1 MPVITLPDGSQ
12 RPFDKPV
19 TVAEVA
25 QSIGAGLAKATIA
38 GRVDG
43 QLRDASDLIEQ
54 DANLQIIT
62 AKDEDGLEV
71 IRHSCAHL
79 VGHAV
84 KQLFPTAKMVIGPVI
99 DEGFYYD
106 ISFERPFTLDDLSAI
121 ETRMRELIDKDYD
134 VIKKMT
140 PRAEVIEVFKARGE
154 EYKLRLIDDMPEEQ
168 AMGLYYHEEYVDM
181 CRGPHVPNTRF
192 LKAFKLTKLSG
203 AYWRGDAKN
212 EQLQRIYGTAWADK
226 KQLAAYIQRI
236 EEAEKRDH
244 RRIGKQ
250 LDLFHLQE
258 EAPGMVFWHANGWTV
273 YQVLEQYMRK
283 VQREHGYQEIK
294 TPQVVDRILWERS
307 GHWSNYAEN
316 MFTTASENRD
326 FAVKPMNCPC
336 HVQVF
341 NQGLKSYRDLPL
353 RLAEFGACHRNEP
366 SGALHGIMRV
376 RGFTQDDAHIFC
388 TEEQV
393 EKEAADFIKLTLQ
406 VYADFGFTDVIMKLS
421 TRPAKRVGSEELW
434 DRAEKAL
441 ADALDASGL
450 EWEYQPGEG
459 AFYGPKIEFTLKD
472 CLGRNWQCG
481 TLQYDPNLP
490 ERLDASYISEDNSR
504 QRPVMLHRAILG
516 SFERFIGMLIEH
528 YAGLFPAWLAPTQ
541 AVVLNIT
548 DKQADFAQQVVGE
561 LNAEGFRAKADLR
574 NEKIGFKIREHTL
587 LKVPYLLVIGDR
599 EVETRSVAVRT
610 REGVDLGSMPIERFR
625 ELLTQAVSRRGR
637 QDSE

>member
-1 MPVITLPDGSQ
+1 
-12 RPFDKPV
+12 
-19 TVAEVA
+19 
-25 QSIGAGLAKATIA
+25 
-38 GRVDG
+38 
-43 QLRDASDLIEQ
+43 
-54 DANLQIIT
+54 
-62 AKDEDGLEV
+62 
-71 IRHSCAHL
+71 
-79 VGHAV
+79 
-84 KQLFPTAKMVIGPVI
+84 MVIGPVI

-472 CLGRNWQCG
+472 CLG
-481 TLQYDPNLP
+481 PAH
-490 ERLDASYISEDNSR
+490 AS
-504 QRPVMLHRAILG
+504 G
-516 SFERFIGMLIEH
+516 
-528 YAGLFPAWLAPTQ
+528 FPAWPARFGVITIKQRDMRQDKRAAPR
-541 AVVLNIT
+541 APINENIT
-548 DKQADFAQQVVGE
+548 AREVRLIGADGQQVGIVSIQEALQAAEDAKLDLVEITADAVPPVCRIMDYGKHVFEKKKQVAAAKKNQKQAQVKEIKFRPGTEEGDYQVKLRNLVRFLTEGDKAKVSLRFRGREMAHQE
-561 LNAEGFRAKADLR
+561 LGMELLKRVEADLA
-574 NEKIGFKIREHTL
+574 EH
-587 LKVPYLLVIGDR
+587 GA
-599 EVETRSVAVRT
+599 VEQHPKM
-610 REGVDLGSMPIERFR
+610 E
-625 ELLTQAVSRRGR
+625 GR
-637 QDSE
+637 QLIMVIAPKKKK